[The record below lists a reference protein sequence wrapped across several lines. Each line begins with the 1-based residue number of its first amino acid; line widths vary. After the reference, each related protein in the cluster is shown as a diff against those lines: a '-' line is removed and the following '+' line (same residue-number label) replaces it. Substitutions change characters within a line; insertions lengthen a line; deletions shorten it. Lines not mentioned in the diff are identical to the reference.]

1 MLWRGGREGSAPSV
15 LWYGSHQPSDEAL
28 RAIMR
33 GAREGG
39 GERERQRERRLNVFV
54 NQ

>member
-1 MLWRGGREGSAPSV
+1 MWWRGGREASVPSG
-15 LWYGSHQPSDEAL
+15 LWYGSHQPFDEAL

-39 GERERQRERRLNVFV
+39 GEREGEERERLNVFV